1 MFGQAPS
8 AAAGL
13 LGACSEVFSRWYSV
27 MRGAVGRERCR
38 QASFREQN
46 GLPKSAK
53 LPYVRP
59 DLTEADRATASLSE
73 AVIRALAG
81 DYPADYSREKFLSA
95 IETGDKRAF
104 KIRLLMLKVRDSILD
119 PALKRDFTAGVERYI
134 ASAEE
139 KAGCKPDNS
148 PRRLSKAEQA
158 RKKRLDSIR
167 QAKKALEEAQLELPL
182 VWPDDNNPADH
193 STEKQHQDI
202 EIPSTNTSTENDI
215 PIADVDNSVDSSTA
229 QGSPREDR
237 IQYLE
242 RGSISGNPE
251 SQNIELGDGDVK
263 AKSESENVTVTPKT
277 PKCNVTVTLNGSKMG
292 VVRKA
297 RDYQTTDEIM
307 EDIESGAIVP
317 YESTEE
323 ILGDLE
329 SGSITQ
335 EEALLFA
342 AALDIYCPEE
352 NDPEEIDGDEDDEE
366 NEDGFCED
374 DGDVDEEAEE
384 EEDREGQDEDEEDEP
399 RQKRGT
405 GFSYNPNGFGGVDT
419 DYGDDEW

>member
-8 AAAGL
+8 VGAGL
-13 LGACSEVFSRWYSV
+13 LGACSEVFCRWYSV
-27 MRGAVGRERCR
+27 MRDAVGRERFR

-95 IETGDKRAF
+95 IDTGDKRAF

-119 PALKRDFTAGVERYI
+119 PVLKRDFTAGVERYI

-139 KAGCKPDNS
+139 RAGCKPDSS

-158 RKKRLDSIR
+158 RKKRIDAIR
-167 QAKKALEEAQLELPL
+167 LAKKAREEAQLELPL
-182 VWPDDNNPADH
+182 VWPDDNKPSDS

-202 EIPSTNTSTENDI
+202 ENSSTNTSTENDI

-229 QGSPREDR
+229 QGSSGEEGV
-237 IQYLE
+237 QYLE
-242 RGSISGNPE
+242 RGSISGNQE
-251 SQNIELGDGDVK
+251 SQNIELGNCDAK
-263 AKSESENVTVTPKT
+263 ANPELENVTVTHKT
-277 PKCNVTVTLNGSKMG
+277 PKCNVTVTLKGSKRG

-307 EDIESGAIVP
+307 DDIESGAIVP

-329 SGSITQ
+329 SGTITQ

-352 NDPEEIDGDEDDEE
+352 NDPDEIDGENEDED
-366 NEDGFCED
+366 NEDGFNED
-374 DGDVDEEAEE
+374 EGGGVEEPDE
-384 EEDREGQDEDEEDEP
+384 EEDGEDQDEDDDP
-399 RQKRGT
+399 CQRRGT

-419 DYGDDEW
+419 GYGEDEW

>member
-27 MRGAVGRERCR
+27 MRDAVGRERCR

-119 PALKRDFTAGVERYI
+119 PVLKRDFTAGVERYI

-139 KAGCKPDNS
+139 RAGCKPDSS

-158 RKKRLDSIR
+158 RKKRLDAIR
-167 QAKKALEEAQLELPL
+167 LAKKAREEAQLELPL
-182 VWPDDNNPADH
+182 VWPDDNKSADS

-202 EIPSTNTSTENDI
+202 ENSSTNTSTENDI

-229 QGSPREDR
+229 QGSSGEDGV
-237 IQYLE
+237 QYLE
-242 RGSISGNPE
+242 RGPISGNQE
-251 SQNIELGDGDVK
+251 SQNIELCNGDAK
-263 AKSESENVTVTPKT
+263 AKPEFENVTVTHKT
-277 PKCNVTVTLNGSKMG
+277 PKCNVTVTLNVSKRG

-307 EDIESGAIVP
+307 DDIESGAIVP

-329 SGSITQ
+329 SGTITQ

-352 NDPEEIDGDEDDEE
+352 NDPDEIEGDDEDEDDEDGF
-366 NEDGFCED
+366 NEDEGGGGED
-374 DGDVDEEAEE
+374 PDEE
-384 EEDREGQDEDEEDEP
+384 EEGEDQDEDDDP
-399 RQKRGT
+399 RQRRGT
-405 GFSYNPNGFGGVDT
+405 GFSYNPNGFEGVDT
-419 DYGDDEW
+419 GYGEDEW

>member
-27 MRGAVGRERCR
+27 MRDAVGRERCR

-73 AVIRALAG
+73 AVIRAIAG

-139 KAGCKPDNS
+139 RAGCKPDSS
-148 PRRLSKAEQA
+148 PRRLSKAEQE
-158 RKKRLDSIR
+158 RKKRLDAIR
-167 QAKKALEEAQLELPL
+167 LAKKAREEAQLELPL
-182 VWPDDNNPADH
+182 VWPDDNKPTDP
-193 STEKQHQDI
+193 STEKRQYI
-202 EIPSTNTSTENDI
+202 EKPSTKTSTENDI

-229 QGSPREDR
+229 QGSSGEYGV
-237 IQYLE
+237 QYLE
-242 RGSISGNPE
+242 RGSISGNQE
-251 SQNIELGDGDVK
+251 SQNIELGNGDAK
-263 AKSESENVTVTPKT
+263 AKPEFENVTVTHKT
-277 PKCNVTVTLNGSKMG
+277 PKCNVTVTLNGSKSG

-307 EDIESGAIVP
+307 DDIESGAIVP

-329 SGSITQ
+329 SGTITQ

-352 NDPEEIDGDEDDEE
+352 NDPDEIEGEDGDED
-366 NEDGFCED
+366 NEDGFNED
-374 DGDVDEEAEE
+374 EGGDGEEPDEE
-384 EEDREGQDEDEEDEP
+384 EEGEDQDEDDDP
-399 RQKRGT
+399 RQRRGT

-419 DYGDDEW
+419 EYVEDEW

>member
-27 MRGAVGRERCR
+27 MRNAVGRERCR

-95 IETGDKRAF
+95 IKTGDKRAF

-139 KAGCKPDNS
+139 KAGCKPDSS

-158 RKKRLDSIR
+158 RKKRLDAIR
-167 QAKKALEEAQLELPL
+167 LAKKAREEAQLELPL
-182 VWPDDNNPADH
+182 VWPDDDKPTDP
-193 STEKQHQDI
+193 STEKRQYI
-202 EIPSTNTSTENDI
+202 ENPNTNTSTKNDI

-229 QGSPREDR
+229 QGSSGEDGV
-237 IQYLE
+237 QYLE
-242 RGSISGNPE
+242 RGSISGNQE
-251 SQNIELGDGDVK
+251 SQNIGLCNGDAK
-263 AKSESENVTVTPKT
+263 AKPEFENVTVTPKT
-277 PKCNVTVTLNGSKMG
+277 PKCNVTVTLKGSKSC

-307 EDIESGAIVP
+307 DDIESGSIVP

-329 SGSITQ
+329 SGTITQ

-352 NDPEEIDGDEDDEE
+352 DDPEEIDGDEDDEE
-366 NEDGFCED
+366 NEEGFGED
-374 DGDVDEEAEE
+374 DGDVDEEADE

-399 RQKRGT
+399 RQRRGT